1 MSIELEDNSIAI
13 KALLDEAAVAFL
25 YEAAAEIESQV
36 KDNTRVDTGDTRAS
50 WSYIIDEDEGEAT
63 IGSMMENAIW
73 EEFGTGEYAI
83 NGNGRKG
90 GWFYKDSKG
99 EGHFTRGKKPTRAL
113 QNAFTSKKNLLVR
126 RAEKVLKAKFN

>member
-1 MSIELEDNSIAI
+1 MSVEFEDNSM
-13 KALLDEAAVAFL
+13 KVKGMLDEAVMGFL
-25 YEAAAEIESQV
+25 YEAAGELETQV
-36 KDNTRVDTGDTRAS
+36 KRNTRVDTGKTKGS
-50 WSYIIDEDEGEAT
+50 WQYRVDESKQEAV
-63 IGSMMENAIW
+63 IGSTMENAIW
-73 EEFGTGEYAI
+73 EEFGTGEYAL
-83 NGNGRKG
+83 NGDGRNG